1 MNHND
6 KLIKA
11 VVYGITPYLSFFIFW
26 VIYSAFVLHSDFYNV
41 HSDNFVEKFLTPSL
55 FISFIM
61 LIIFYFKISLLF
73 SRLDN
78 ILYVPNSTHYTV
90 SGEKYIKS
98 NFSLIVW
105 ILIFSIILF
114 LIIFSNTALN
124 IIFQVSII
132 ITCTFLSVVLLR
144 LTLKKISIWLASI
157 VCSIP
162 LAFILVFSY
171 LNSSF
176 KDQLVNWTVVVF
188 LAALIISIII
198 SLVKLPEIAKKF
210 MDFVIYTLFSE
221 FYVADQSKKYNQ
233 NIEILS
239 YLFENLTKKKKES
252 LKELNESLKKF
263 KKLLKLL
270 KRYKTEL
277 FLKYYD
283 DKSRKESTFLDL
295 SSAQEFNIFINRLKE
310 NINKDFESLILE
322 LENEYLLNESSY
334 KYRIMKSRTNSIKLR
349 NNCNLALSLFF
360 LLITI
365 LFMVLINYYIFKYK
379 MLIFLILITPIF
391 LRLVLRGFEIGRS
404 FYMDLTTSK
413 YPESFLTGTDRITLA
428 IKSILEIV
436 FLSSSIY
443 LLCSLFECGWSLKFD
458 EIAKI
463 ILHAFSVSMFNI
475 SYSDED
481 GILLIYQLTHVI
493 QVVISLILITIGIS
507 GYMTRIKYPVYFE
520 NVLEND
526 IYKIVQHTLFINNTK
541 KAKQSEDNLYDI
553 VSKTI
558 IDRDISNGE
567 YKEKK
572 DFIIDEIEKRY
583 ESGNINDEEYY
594 HFINLIFNKYAV
606 GERIH
611 IDKNRE
617 N

>member
-6 KLIKA
+6 KTIKA

-26 VIYSAFVLHSDFYNV
+26 IIYSAFLLYSNLYNTKPKDFLG
-41 HSDNFVEKFLTPSL
+41 EFLTPSL
-55 FISFIM
+55 FISYII
-61 LIIFYFKISLLF
+61 LIVFYFQISLLF

-78 ILYVPNSTHYTV
+78 IIYVPNNMHYTV
-90 SGEKYIKS
+90 SGKKYIKS

-188 LAALIISIII
+188 LAALVISIII

-210 MDFVIYTLFSE
+210 IDFVIYTLFSE

-239 YLFENLTKKKKES
+239 YLFEKLTKKEKRSSIEF
-252 LKELNESLKKF
+252 KELLKILKGDG
-263 KKLLKLL
+263 KK
-270 KRYKTEL
+270 L

-283 DKSRKESTFLDL
+283 DENQRKSIFLDL

-413 YPESFLTGTDRITLA
+413 YPESFLTGTDRIYLA
-428 IKSILEIV
+428 IKSIMEIV
-436 FLSSSIY
+436 LLSSSIY
-443 LLCSLFECGWSLKFD
+443 LLCSLFDANWSFKFD
-458 EIAKI
+458 EITKI

-558 IDRDISNGE
+558 VDRDISNGE

-572 DFIIDEIEKRY
+572 RF
-583 ESGNINDEEYY
+583 Y
-594 HFINLIFNKYAV
+594 H
-606 GERIH
+606 
-611 IDKNRE
+611 
-617 N
+617 

>member
-1 MNHND
+1 M
-6 KLIKA
+6 K
-11 VVYGITPYLSFFIFW
+11 
-26 VIYSAFVLHSDFYNV
+26 
-41 HSDNFVEKFLTPSL
+41 E
-55 FISFIM
+55 
-61 LIIFYFKISLLF
+61 
-73 SRLDN
+73 
-78 ILYVPNSTHYTV
+78 
-90 SGEKYIKS
+90 
-98 NFSLIVW
+98 
-105 ILIFSIILF
+105 
-114 LIIFSNTALN
+114 
-124 IIFQVSII
+124 
-132 ITCTFLSVVLLR
+132 
-144 LTLKKISIWLASI
+144 ISIWLAALI
-157 VCSIP
+157 CGLP
-162 LAFILVFSY
+162 LTLILIFSY
-171 LNSSF
+171 LDSSF
-176 KDQLVNWTVVVF
+176 KTQLVNWAVWVF
-188 LAALIISIII
+188 LAALTVSTIISF
-198 SLVKLPEIAKKF
+198 VKIPEISKRF
-210 MDFVIYTLFSE
+210 LLFVFYTLFSE

-310 NINKDFESLILE
+310 NISQDFETLILE
-322 LENEYLLNESSY
+322 IENEYLLNESSY

-349 NNCNLALSLFF
+349 NSCNLALSFF
-360 LLITI
+360 FMLITI
-365 LFMVLINYYIFKYK
+365 LLMVFIDCYTYYKSLF
-379 MLIFLILITPIF
+379 FLVLVSPIF

-526 IYKIVQHTLFINNTK
+526 IYKIVQHTLFINKTK

-558 IDRDISNGE
+558 VDRDISNGE

-583 ESGNINDEEYY
+583 ESGNINDEEYD